1 MIIDELSNLGKYIH
15 LVPEL
20 KEVIKFITENDLSL
34 IPDGKVTLDQ
44 INGFVNFQTIPAK
57 CDTFAKYESHRKMID
72 VQIPLTEDE
81 HMLYVPITKIIEEGV
96 YDDEKDI
103 AFHLAEI
110 GPSYRITIRKGMFV
124 IFFPQ
129 DVHAPGIT
137 DVPLKKAV
145 FKIPV

>member
-34 IPDGKVTLDQ
+34 IPDGKVTLNQ

-57 CDTFAKYESHRKMID
+57 CDTLAKYESHRKMID

-81 HMLYVPITKIIEEGV
+81 HMLYVPIT
-96 YDDEKDI
+96 
-103 AFHLAEI
+103 
-110 GPSYRITIRKGMFV
+110 
-124 IFFPQ
+124 
-129 DVHAPGIT
+129 
-137 DVPLKKAV
+137 
-145 FKIPV
+145 